1 MDKSLVRISTP
12 THRSE
17 SGFLSQGSE
26 SSHKIFSI
34 RLVINNR
41 PLFDPSNHHM
51 VQSPWT
57 IESCLSRHTLLPKIA
72 SPLSELVRLL
82 NSVPIGVPLI
92 TDACCSPLTPPTH
105 AAVIFFSVSI
115 ATNTTKPIMTEIN
128 RSEGINGV
136 VAKNTWNGSR

>member
-57 IESCLSRHTLLPKIA
+57 IESCLSRHTLLPQIP
-72 SPLSELVRLL
+72 SPFSDFVRLV
-82 NSVPIGVPLI
+82 NSVPS
-92 TDACCSPLTPPTH
+92 AC
-105 AAVIFFSVSI
+105 FSLPSGAQMSNGMRSAIVSI
-115 ATNTTKPIMTEIN
+115 AEIVW
-128 RSEGINGV
+128 SIFP
-136 VAKNTWNGSR
+136 